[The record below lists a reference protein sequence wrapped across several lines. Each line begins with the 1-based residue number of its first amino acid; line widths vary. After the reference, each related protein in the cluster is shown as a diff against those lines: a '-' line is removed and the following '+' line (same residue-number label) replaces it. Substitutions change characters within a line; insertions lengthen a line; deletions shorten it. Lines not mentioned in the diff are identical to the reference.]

1 MTTIQE
7 QIAQAKAAGYDDA
20 AITKHLS
27 GLPEYSGKVKTALDA
42 GYQPSDILGY
52 LAPVTATAKRENVQ
66 AEPPK
71 TPLGKKR
78 GWLDV
83 PVEAVTNVVPSA
95 IKMGG
100 DIYQAVTSP
109 VQTVKGI
116 AEIATGALLQ
126 AAPQPVV
133 DWFNQY
139 GDKEKVKKVMD
150 MAKAVGGMYVD
161 RYGSEEAIKRTI
173 ATDPVGF
180 AGDLATLLSGG
191 STAVGKVGL
200 KGTAMNLAAAS
211 DIVNPI
217 KGLGTVAKGVGTTIG
232 ALQDIRQIPLQKA
245 AKIAKTSIAGNE
257 LDDVVNVLRN
267 AKPGQLPAE
276 VLIEAGFN
284 QPTTQALLSRAPERS
299 ADAAKY
305 FSDIIKSQDT
315 VAKNALAKLAG
326 GETATAS
333 RNTLTNMKD
342 ALNSMTGP
350 QREAALNRGNL
361 GKAVA
366 DYEAQAGKLGKEA
379 AAKVQEVRDLINAGN
394 KAEAWAK
401 LQVIKQ
407 GLPTSTARYTYA
419 NELAEKAFGE
429 WSDKAAQASLDLGQ
443 GAKFAGDAADV
454 LRRYG
459 VKPLKGSELSQK
471 IANIADN
478 PAYAGNDVLAV
489 SIKRVVDDIGEWT
502 GSGGVIDLKAMDAIR
517 KNSVNA
523 AVRDLLK
530 GQLPTI
536 QQEAAASAMAK
547 IKPLIDDAIEAAG
560 GTGYKQYLADH
571 AAGMQKISARKLS
584 AEARKLYETAPDQ
597 FVKLVENNSPEA
609 VEKIMGKNN
618 YDLAVELSQ
627 DAMKTLEGAAK
638 QITTR
643 GEMARQAT
651 AGEKALLQLMSDNT
665 TVFKLPN
672 WFSREITTLNRALD
686 IVENKVGKATLEKLT
701 EGAKTAQSFEELL
714 TTLPATERNSV
725 IRAMR
730 DPKTWVPV
738 TKAAPIVGTVG
749 KTIEKANEKAN
760 ALSNQQN
767 QNALAR

>member
-1 MTTIQE
+1 MAFDLAS
-7 QIAQAKAAGYDDA
+7 AQPVAPQAPAAPSGGFD
-20 AITKHLS
+20 LS
-27 GLPEYSGKVKTALDA
+27 SAV
-42 GYQPSDILGY
+42 
-52 LAPVTATAKRENVQ
+52 PVQSQGGVPVGRKRS
-66 AEPPK
+66 
-71 TPLGKKR
+71 
-78 GWLDV
+78 WSDV

-95 IKMGG
+95 INMASG
-100 DIYQAVTSP
+100 IYQAVRHPIDTTKS
-109 VQTVKGI
+109 I
-116 AEIATGALLQ
+116 AEIATGALLH

-161 RYGSEEAIKRTI
+161 RYGSEEALKKTI

-191 STAVGKVGL
+191 STAAGKVGL

-232 ALQDIRQIPLQKA
+232 TLQDIRQIPLQKA

-257 LDDVVNVLRN
+257 LDDVVNALRN

-305 FSDIIKSQDT
+305 FSDVIKSQDT
-315 VAKNALAKLAG
+315 ATKNALSRIAG
-326 GETATAS
+326 GETATAT

-361 GKAVA
+361 GKAIA
-366 DYEAQAGKLGKEA
+366 EYEAQAGKLSAEA
-379 AAKVQEVRDLINAGN
+379 AAEVQKVRDLINAGD
-394 KAEAWAK
+394 KAEAWAR
-401 LQVIKQ
+401 LEMIKQ
-407 GLPTSTARYTYA
+407 NKPVAAARYTYA
-419 NELAEKAFGE
+419 SELANKAYNE
-429 WSDKAAQASLDLGQ
+429 WSDKAATASLDLGQ
-443 GAKFAGDAADV
+443 GAKFAQDAADV

-478 PAYAGNDVLAV
+478 PSYAGNDVLAGAV
-489 SIKRVVDDIGEWT
+489 KNVADDINKWT
-502 GSGGVIDLKAMDAIR
+502 NAGGVIDLNAVDAIR

-523 AVRDLLK
+523 A
-530 GQLPTI
+530 I
-536 QQEAAASAMAK
+536 QKLRPGMDATTQNNLAAKVLSEV
-547 IKPLIDDAIEAAG
+547 KPLIDDAIEAAG

-571 AAGMQKISARKLS
+571 AAGMQKIAARKLS
-584 AEARKLYETAPDQ
+584 AEARRLYENSPDQ
-597 FVKLVENNSPEA
+597 FIKLVEGNSPEA
-609 VEKIMGKNN
+609 VEKIMGKGN
-618 YDLAVELSQ
+618 YNLAVELSQ

-643 GEMARQAT
+643 GEMATQAK
-651 AGEKALLQLMSDNT
+651 AGNEALIQLMRDNKS
-665 TVFKLPN
+665 VIKFPN
-672 WFSREITTLNRALD
+672 IFRKEITTANKALD
-686 IVENKVGKATLEKLT
+686 IVENKISKATLEKLT

-714 TTLPATERNSV
+714 NTLPATERNAV
-725 IRAMR
+725 IKVLR
-730 DPKTWVPV
+730 DPKTWEPV

-749 KTIEKANEKAN
+749 KTTEKAN

-767 QNALAR
+767 QNALAK